1 MNFFS
6 DISFFWLVPFGLIC
20 FGLAFWYYNHQPQL
34 KGIKPR
40 TRLGLLLLRGSAL
53 FLLVILLFGVIFEL
67 KETKV
72 EKPVFITLTDN
83 STSLLNYTDSSQV
96 KNRIEEIHTQLQE
109 QFKDRFEFR
118 NYTVGESINL
128 DSITLNDEVSNL
140 NAGFDFIYNE
150 FYNRNIGGICFVS
163 DGNFNEGLNPIY
175 GSEKINFTPIFTIGV
190 GDTIAKRDQLLR
202 NVSVNDIAFY
212 KNKFPIEVN
221 VEGHKMGVG
230 NTEISLWKGQ
240 QRIDSKT
247 INYTDGNLDFINV
260 NFMVDAKDVG
270 FVGYTVKLKQ
280 ESKESSYENNSRT
293 VYLEIIDSRSKVL
306 MIANAPHPDV
316 SAIKQEL
323 DKDDNIDVS
332 TVLLNE
338 WDGEIAGYSLLIW
351 HNPTENGAS
360 LFNIINSTKIPTL
373 YLLGINS
380 SKSFV
385 DKMSIGVSLPVSN
398 STDQVQGAFADEFQL
413 FDISDELKSAVKRW
427 QPLTVPFGDLSQNGS
442 NVLIKQRLGGVV
454 KDTPIL
460 CFNLNKG
467 IKRGVL
473 IGEGLWKWK
482 LSEYAQ
488 SGSNNLFNELIQKST
503 QYLTVKTNL
512 DPLRINLP
520 KRLTS
525 REPVIINAEFY
536 NSSFD
541 PITDPE
547 IKFSLTYNDRAA
559 TEYTFGKNS
568 KDYTLDLGSLEEG
581 IYQWRARAKNSGKS
595 FVKSGSFIVEISSI
609 EDLSTHA
616 DHNILEQIATKSNG
630 LFYHLNKTDQL
641 INDIKKRK
649 DIANISYQESTF
661 LDLIDWKILLF
672 IIACLLSLEWFIRR
686 YSGVY

>member
-6 DISFFWLVPFGLIC
+6 DISLFWLVPFGLIC
-20 FGLAFWYYNHQPQL
+20 FGLAFWYYNNQPQL
-34 KGIKPR
+34 KGINTR
-40 TRLGLLLLRGSAL
+40 TRFVLFLLRGSTI
-53 FLLVILLFGVIFEL
+53 FLLVILLFGIIFEL
-67 KETKV
+67 RETKV

-83 STSLLNYTDSSQV
+83 STSLLNYTDSNQV
-96 KNRIEEIHTQLQE
+96 KNRIEEIYTQLEE

-118 NYTVGESINL
+118 NYTVGESVNL
-128 DSITLNDEVSNL
+128 DSITINEEASNL

-163 DGNFNEGLNPIY
+163 DGNFNEGLSPIY

-221 VEGHKMGVG
+221 IEGHKMGVG

-260 NFMVDAKDVG
+260 NFMVDAKDIG
-270 FVGYTVKLKQ
+270 FVGYTVKLKK

-293 VYLEIIDSRSKVL
+293 VYIEIIDSRSKVL
-306 MIANAPHPDV
+306 IIANAPHPDI
-316 SAIKQEL
+316 STIKQEL
-323 DKDDNIDVS
+323 DKDDNMDVS

-338 WDGEIAGYSLLIW
+338 WDGEIESYSLVIW
-351 HNPTENGAS
+351 HNPNENGTS
-360 LFNIINSTKIPTL
+360 LFNIINSTKTPVL

-385 DKMSIGVSLPVSN
+385 NKLSIGISLPVSN
-398 STDQVQGAFADEFQL
+398 SIDQAQGTFVDKFQL
-413 FDISDELKSAVKRW
+413 FNISDELKNAAKLW
-427 QPLTVPFGDLSQNGS
+427 QPLTVPFGGLSKNGN
-442 NVLIKQRLGGVV
+442 NVLINQKVGGII
-454 KDTPIL
+454 KDVPIL
-460 CFNLNKG
+460 FFNLSQG

-488 SGSNNLFNELIQKST
+488 SGSNKLFNELIQKST

-525 REPVIINAEFY
+525 KEPVIINAEFY
-536 NSSFD
+536 NSSFN
-541 PITDPE
+541 PIIEPE
-547 IKFSLTYNDRAA
+547 IKFSLTYDDGVA

-568 KDYTLDLGSLEEG
+568 KDYILDLGSLEEG
-581 IYQWRARAKNSGKS
+581 IYQWRAITKHSGKS
-595 FVKSGSFIVEISSI
+595 YVKSGSFIVEISSI
-609 EDLSTHA
+609 EDLATHA

-630 LFYHLNKTDQL
+630 RFYQLNNTSQL
-641 INDIKKRK
+641 INDIKERK
-649 DIANISYQESTF
+649 DIANISYQESKF
-661 LDLIDWKILLF
+661 LDLIDWKMLLY
-672 IIACLLSLEWFIRR
+672 IITFLLSVEWFIRR
-686 YSGVY
+686 YSGFY